1 MTQLLL
7 TLGKIHRQKMSF
19 SSSEQPDRFV
29 YQETSSTDLP
39 RKEYYESEN
48 VTDRGEIAND
58 LPPILGTLCAAAKD
72 QYFEDG
78 MDSEFSIKLIEYI
91 EQYGDYAINELA
103 HLILNEIVVDEVAS
117 EALRQL
123 GHIDHPASYKARL
136 WLLEKSLLACSSA
149 MVRDGALLG
158 IALLDDRQ
166 AIPYLRRAI
175 QQEQCP
181 ELRESIEQVLEQLEN
196 AY

>member
-7 TLGKIHRQKMSF
+7 TPGKTHRQKISL
-19 SSSEQPDRFV
+19 SSSEQPDRLT
-29 YQETSSTDLP
+29 YQETNSTDLP

-48 VTDRGEIAND
+48 VTTQGEIAND
-58 LPPILGTLCAAAKD
+58 LPPILETLCVAAKD

-78 MDSEFSIKLIEYI
+78 MDNTFSIKLIECI
-91 EQYGDYAINELA
+91 KRYGDHAINELA
-103 HLILNEIVVDEVAS
+103 HLILNEIVDDEVAS

-123 GHIDHPASYKARL
+123 GHIEHPASYKVRL

-166 AIPYLRRAI
+166 AIPYLKRAI

-181 ELRESIEQVLEQLEN
+181 ELRESIEQVLEQLES

>member
-1 MTQLLL
+1 LQ
-7 TLGKIHRQKMSF
+7 
-19 SSSEQPDRFV
+19 
-29 YQETSSTDLP
+29 
-39 RKEYYESEN
+39 KEYYESA
-48 VTDRGEIAND
+48 TAPGEIAID
-58 LPPILGTLCAAAKD
+58 HLPPNLKTLCETAKD

-78 MDSEFSIKLIEYI
+78 MDSAFSIRLIQYI
-91 EQYGDYAINELA
+91 KQYGDYALNELA
-103 HLILNEIVVDEVAS
+103 HLILHEVIGDEVAS
-117 EALRQL
+117 EALHQL

-158 IALLDDRQ
+158 IALFDDRQ
-166 AIPYLRRAI
+166 AIPYLQRAI

-181 ELRESIEQVLEQLEN
+181 ELRESIRQVLEQLES